1 MDRFIINSD
10 AQANGAYEIHNMTK
24 GSECLI
30 NVKNQ
35 NQLGF
40 FATWDLALKRART
53 NWPRE
58 KINVCKNCCTEVL
71 TS

>member
-1 MDRFIINSD
+1 MDRFIINSE
-10 AQANGAYEIHNMTK
+10 AQANGAYEIHNMSK
-24 GSECLI
+24 GCEHLPMAQ
-30 NVKNQ
+30 NQ

-58 KINVCKNCCTEVL
+58 KISLCQICCK
-71 TS
+71 